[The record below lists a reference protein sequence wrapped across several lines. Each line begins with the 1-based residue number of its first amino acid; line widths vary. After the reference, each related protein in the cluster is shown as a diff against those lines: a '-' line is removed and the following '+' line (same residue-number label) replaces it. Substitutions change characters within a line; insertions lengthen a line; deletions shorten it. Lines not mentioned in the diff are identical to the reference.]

1 MSVYA
6 LNWKAD
12 YATGVEE
19 IDLQHRYFMELINR
33 LSTELDGCV
42 DEIYRKRLLNELV
55 KYASFHFVSEE
66 NMMIKF
72 AYPDIERH
80 RMLHLDLIDKLSWQ
94 IQSKS
99 YAALFEFL
107 VDWFIRHTLEEDKHI
122 GEFSNLSNLAHLSH
136 SAPP

>member
-1 MSVYA
+1 MSVYT
-6 LNWKAD
+6 LNWKEE

-19 IDLQHRYFMELINR
+19 IDLQHRYFMGLINR

-66 NMMIKF
+66 NLMIKF

-94 IQSKS
+94 MQSKS
-99 YAALFEFL
+99 YEALFEFL
-107 VDWFIRHTLEEDKHI
+107 VDWFIRHTTEEDKHI
-122 GEFSNLSNLAHLSH
+122 GEFSHP
-136 SAPP
+136 APQ